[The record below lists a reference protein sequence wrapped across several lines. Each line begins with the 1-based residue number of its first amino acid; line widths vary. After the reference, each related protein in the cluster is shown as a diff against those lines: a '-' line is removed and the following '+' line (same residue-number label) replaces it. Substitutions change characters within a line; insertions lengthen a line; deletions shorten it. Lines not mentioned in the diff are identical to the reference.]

1 MEHVF
6 SIKSPVTQ
14 MVHFGKL
21 SFSIGANL
29 SGITST
35 TKMFLCFFFF
45 GFSFGIVNFINKFQ
59 YKTFLTNDKCNKK
72 QFYAP
77 SLKNIYFSI
86 SP

>member
-21 SFSIGANL
+21 SFYIGANL

-35 TKMFLCFFFF
+35 TKMLLFSF

-59 YKTFLTNDKCNKK
+59 YKTFLTNDK
-72 QFYAP
+72 
-77 SLKNIYFSI
+77 
-86 SP
+86 

>member
-45 GFSFGIVNFINKFQ
+45 LDFHLELSTLLINF
-59 YKTFLTNDKCNKK
+59 
-72 QFYAP
+72 
-77 SLKNIYFSI
+77 SLKLFLPMISVIKNSFMPPPWKISI
-86 SP
+86 FR

>member
-21 SFSIGANL
+21 SFYIGANL

-35 TKMFLCFFFF
+35 IKMFLCFFFLDF
-45 GFSFGIVNFINKFQ
+45 HLELSTLSIN
-59 YKTFLTNDKCNKK
+59 
-72 QFYAP
+72 
-77 SLKNIYFSI
+77 FSI
-86 SP
+86 KLFLPMISEMKNSFMPPPRKISIFR

>member
-21 SFSIGANL
+21 SFYIGAKH

-35 TKMFLCFFFF
+35 TKMFFFLFFFLDF
-45 GFSFGIVNFINKFQ
+45 HLELSTLSIN
-59 YKTFLTNDKCNKK
+59 
-72 QFYAP
+72 
-77 SLKNIYFSI
+77 FSI
-86 SP
+86 KLFLPMISEMKNSFMPPPRKISIFR

>member
-21 SFSIGANL
+21 SFYIGAKH

-35 TKMFLCFFFF
+35 TKMFLCCFFLDFHLEL
-45 GFSFGIVNFINKFQ
+45 STLSIN
-59 YKTFLTNDKCNKK
+59 
-72 QFYAP
+72 
-77 SLKNIYFSI
+77 FSI
-86 SP
+86 KLFLPMISEMKNSFMPPPRKISIFR

>member
-21 SFSIGANL
+21 SFYIGANL

-35 TKMFLCFFFF
+35 TKMFLCFFFLDF
-45 GFSFGIVNFINKFQ
+45 HLELSTLSIN
-59 YKTFLTNDKCNKK
+59 
-72 QFYAP
+72 
-77 SLKNIYFSI
+77 FSI
-86 SP
+86 KLFLPIISVIKNSFMPPP

>member
-21 SFSIGANL
+21 SFYIGAKH
-29 SGITST
+29 SGITSN
-35 TKMFLCFFFF
+35 TKMVFFFFFFFF

-59 YKTFLTNDKCNKK
+59 YKTFFTNDK
-72 QFYAP
+72 
-77 SLKNIYFSI
+77 
-86 SP
+86 